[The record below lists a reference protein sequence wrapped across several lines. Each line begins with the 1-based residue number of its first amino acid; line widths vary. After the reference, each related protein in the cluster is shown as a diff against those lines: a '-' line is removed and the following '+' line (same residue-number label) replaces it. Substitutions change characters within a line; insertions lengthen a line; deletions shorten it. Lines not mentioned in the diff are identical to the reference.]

1 MKSYEF
7 ITEAKPENLGQNKL
21 DQIFSTYQKRD
32 SRDNTLPQKFN
43 NGLEVAN
50 YIFQFV
56 GPNNLI
62 WVTNQYIKDQYFFL
76 HDLPQWKTTLEEFVK
91 VTRSSR
97 IQINKDVN
105 SYNNISELRKALD
118 MAKGRSEELG
128 SKFYSKSIS
137 SVQEFVNKNEAK
149 WLYRSNDYSIYQPLT
164 FESSNICKNFN
175 ISVSAC
181 TIMNDDSYDEY
192 IGNGSLIYIIDQSNV
207 YICYISNDIEEQ
219 ESEFS
224 DADNDHAY
232 NLEWQFNKF
241 PALRPIL
248 EKIKIDP
255 NDLQVNML
263 LAKTDE
269 ETLNIAL
276 NAVKQNANAL
286 YYVPDRLKTPEL
298 CLLAVKLN
306 GYALHHVPDELKTPE
321 MCMIAVKHYG
331 DALEAVPDEL
341 KTPEMCMISVNKNG
355 YALEDVP
362 KELKTPELCLIAVKR
377 NGGALEMVPDEYKT
391 YELCLIAVK
400 NNAGLHHVPD
410 ELITPDIYL
419 AAVKNNAWTLLDVPD
434 EYKTPEMC
442 LAAVK
447 QDVRLIRHVPDELKD
462 TVIKQLR
469 NNNAV
474 NESLTRI
481 KELIGYIL

>member
-32 SRDNTLPQKFN
+32 SRDNTLPQKFD
-43 NGLEVAN
+43 NGLEIAN

-76 HDLPQWKTTLEEFVK
+76 HDLPQWKTTLEEFFK
-91 VTRSSR
+91 ITRSSR
-97 IQINKDVN
+97 IQVNKDVN
-105 SYNNISELRKALD
+105 SYSNISELRKALD
-118 MAKGRSEELG
+118 IAKGRSEQLG

-137 SVQEFVNKNEAK
+137 NIDKFVNEGEAK

-181 TIMNDDSYDEY
+181 TIMDEDNYDDY
-192 IGNGSLIYIIDQSNV
+192 INNGTLIYIIDQTNI

-224 DADNDHAY
+224 DADNNHEY
-232 NLEWQFNKF
+232 NLDWQLNKF

-248 EKIKIDP
+248 EKINIDP
-255 NDLQVNML
+255 KDLLVNIS
-263 LAKTDE
+263 LAETDQE
-269 ETLNIAL
+269 KYNIAL
-276 NAVKQNANAL
+276 KAVQENGSAL
-286 YYVPDRLKTPEL
+286 QYVPDNLKT
-298 CLLAVKLN
+298 
-306 GYALHHVPDELKTPE
+306 TE
-321 MCMIAVKHYG
+321 MCMIAVKYG
-331 DALEAVPDEL
+331 LALEYVPDNL
-341 KTPEMCMISVNKNG
+341 KTTEMCMIAVKQNG
-355 YALEDVP
+355 YALQYVP
-362 KELKTPELCLIAVKR
+362 DNLKTT
-377 NGGALEMVPDEYKT
+377 EMFM
-391 YELCLIAVK
+391 IAVK

-410 ELITPDIYL
+410 ELITPEFYL
-419 AAVKNNAWTLLDVPD
+419 EAVKNNAWTLLDVPD

-462 TVIKQLR
+462 TVIKQLQ

-481 KELIGYIL
+481 KELIGYKL